1 MLFKSAKARARKKG
15 LAFEINVADIVV
27 PPACPLLDIA
37 IFPSAKAATAHS
49 PTLDR
54 KNNNLGYVPGNV
66 WVISYRAN
74 QIKSDADAE
83 ELLRIA
89 LRLQALKVQQ

>member
-1 MLFKSAKARARKKG
+1 MKRF
-15 LAFEINVADIVV
+15 N
-27 PPACPLLDIA
+27 
-37 IFPSAKAATAHS
+37 
-49 PTLDR
+49 
-54 KNNNLGYVPGNV
+54 GNV

-74 QIKSDADAE
+74 QIKSGANAE